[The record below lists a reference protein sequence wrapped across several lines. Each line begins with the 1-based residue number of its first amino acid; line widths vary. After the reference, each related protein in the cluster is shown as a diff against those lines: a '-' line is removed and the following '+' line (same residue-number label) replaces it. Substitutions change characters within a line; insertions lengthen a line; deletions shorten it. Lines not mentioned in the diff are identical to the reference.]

1 MITSSFMLRHEC
13 GVKPKRA
20 AKMRVAD
27 SVNRSDMVRSC
38 SVLVSRGQ
46 TLFRAGRYRLQ
57 HKRLRSVA
65 YTASDNA
72 LRGRGV
78 WLYARLVLLWV
89 VLTEIATKDTRAKGI
104 TKVPMMCDSIWITW
118 VTFWWVNC
126 KLVSSAN

>member
-1 MITSSFMLRHEC
+1 MLRHEC

-27 SVNRSDMVRSC
+27 SVNRNDMVRSC

-57 HKRLRSVA
+57 HKRLCSVA

-78 WLYARLVLLWV
+78 WLRE
-89 VLTEIATKDTRAKGI
+89 T
-104 TKVPMMCDSIWITW
+104 
-118 VTFWWVNC
+118 
-126 KLVSSAN
+126 SSAMGCADRNSYEGYSCKGHKESADDV